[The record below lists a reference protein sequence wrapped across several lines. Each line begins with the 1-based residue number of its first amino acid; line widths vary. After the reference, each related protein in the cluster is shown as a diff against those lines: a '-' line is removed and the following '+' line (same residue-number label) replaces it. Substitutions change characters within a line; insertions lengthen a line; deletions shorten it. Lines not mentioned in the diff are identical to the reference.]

1 MVENEVKEIQASSN
15 IAQMLTEFRVKYP
28 YNEFRVENIVWDYIS
43 CGKGEEAIL
52 FLTGGVGTAEGWF
65 LHILNLENDYQ
76 VVAIDYPPVSS
87 MKKLCSGI
95 ISLLETENI
104 VKVHIIGHSLGGMV
118 AQAFLYHYPDHVNN
132 LILSHTTG
140 NLPNFG
146 EKSRMRRMR
155 RLKKNIRV
163 LKFIP
168 MWLFRS
174 YLLKSSN
181 KSLQNYD
188 PLEAE
193 AFKPLISE
201 ILRKSTRKQLISK
214 SNVMFDFLKNYTFT
228 AESFSTWT
236 GNVLILESHDD
247 ESIDSE
253 ERDALKLTFK
263 DAKVHTFHGT
273 GHTSIFNKR
282 DETISL
288 IKEFLM
294 K

>member
-1 MVENEVKEIQASSN
+1 MVENEVKGIQASSN
-15 IAQMLTEFRVKYP
+15 IAQKLTEFRVKYP
-28 YNEFRVENIVWDYIS
+28 YKELQVENVVWEYII
-43 CGKGEEAIL
+43 CGKGKEAIL
-52 FLTGGVGTAEGWF
+52 FLTGGIGTAEGWF

-76 VVAIDYPPVSS
+76 MVAIDYPPVYS

-95 ISLLETENI
+95 KSLLETENI
-104 VKVHIIGHSLGGMV
+104 IKVHIIGHSLGGMV
-118 AQAFLYHYPDHVNN
+118 AQAFLYHYPEYVDT
-132 LILSHTTG
+132 LILSHTAG

-174 YLLKSSN
+174 YLLKSSE

-193 AFKPLISE
+193 AFKPLIAE
-201 ILRKSTRKQLISK
+201 ILRKSTRKQLLSK
-214 SNVMFDFLKNYTFT
+214 SKVMLDFLINYTLT

-236 GNVLILESHDD
+236 GNVLILESDDD
-247 ESIDSE
+247 ESIGPE
-253 ERDALKLTFK
+253 EREALKLTFK
-263 DAKVHTFHGT
+263 EAKVHNFHGT
-273 GHTSIFNKR
+273 GHTSIFNQR

-288 IKEFLM
+288 IRAFLM